1 MPLISR
7 DPLRP
12 HGSCGLVGAGAV
24 RSEVLTAQ
32 ERETHILTGK
42 FPRTNISR
50 ALKIFLKAP
59 CEPKANASVGHDPQ
73 VTLTESSCDPR
84 KRCEKSPA
92 PILHIPQMLPGF
104 PFPGLILCRLPLSKQ
119 VWWEDRH
126 CERPLLRTISLEV
139 PGSLGEPGL
148 CSVSGNSSCQW
159 GPGF

>member
-1 MPLISR
+1 MGTGVPLISR

-12 HGSCGLVGAGAV
+12 RGSCGHVGAGAV

-32 ERETHILTGK
+32 ERGTHILTGK

-59 CEPKANASVGHDPQ
+59 CEPKANASVGHDPK

-92 PILHIPQMLPGF
+92 PILHIPQMLLGF
-104 PFPGLILCRLPLSKQ
+104 PFPGLPLSKQ

-126 CERPLLRTISLEV
+126 CAEAPAPHYLSGGARESGGARALLCV
-139 PGSLGEPGL
+139 
-148 CSVSGNSSCQW
+148 W
-159 GPGF
+159 K

>member
-12 HGSCGLVGAGAV
+12 HGSCGHVGAGAV

-59 CEPKANASVGHDPQ
+59 CEPKANASVGHDPK

-84 KRCEKSPA
+84 KPSPHPPHPPDA
-92 PILHIPQMLPGF
+92 PRL
-104 PFPGLILCRLPLSKQ
+104 PFPRPDPLSAAPLQ
-119 VWWEDRH
+119 ASLVGRQALRGGPCSALSLWRCQGVWGSQGSAL
-126 CERPLLRTISLEV
+126 CLEIAAAS
-139 PGSLGEPGL
+139 GGL
-148 CSVSGNSSCQW
+148 ASSS
-159 GPGF
+159 